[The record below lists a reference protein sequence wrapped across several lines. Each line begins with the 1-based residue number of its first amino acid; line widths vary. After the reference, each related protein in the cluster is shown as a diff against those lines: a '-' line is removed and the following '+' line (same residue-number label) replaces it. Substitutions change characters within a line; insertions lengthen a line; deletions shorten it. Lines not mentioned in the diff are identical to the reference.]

1 MHIHVSIFL
10 AASLMAPLSMAMA
23 DDNPGTKHSIQA
35 PSGMAVDH
43 QHHEH
48 GVAQPPAGRVEPPGA
63 PEQGKRQGRDWTKYP
78 LITPVMR
85 RGERDRM
92 SAGLAAKNIE
102 VAAFEVFA
110 PDSRAEGAR
119 RQVPLAPEGTAIKAL
134 PKLGNYY
141 WVTARQETEGQVM
154 VASTPYYFG
163 EPGPAPTRLLLEQK
177 HELEIIPQPL
187 PREHGAWRESEKWQF
202 LLRFNSQP
210 VANKTVRMETE
221 FGTKTAFVSDEQGLV
236 TVLFPRDFKPDEKKP
251 EQGSHNHG
259 PRRAK
264 FVLAVEHD
272 DDGKHYLSAF
282 NYTYSADVERG
293 RNLLAGVGFGVF
305 GMLLATPLLRRK
317 KAESRN
323 SVKEA

>member
-1 MHIHVSIFL
+1 MRIHAGIFL
-10 AASLMAPLSMAMA
+10 AASLMATQGMAMA
-23 DDNPGTKHSIQA
+23 DEKPAANRLPQ
-35 PSGMAVDH
+35 PSGLAVDH

-48 GVAQPPAGRVEPPGA
+48 GVAQQPAGRGAPPGA

-85 RGERDRM
+85 SGERDRM
-92 SAGLAAKNIE
+92 ITGLAAKNIE

-141 WVTARQETEGQVM
+141 WVIARQATGAQVM

-202 LLRFNSQP
+202 LLRFNGQP
-210 VANKTVRMETE
+210 LAKKEVRMETE
-221 FGTKTAFVSDEQGLV
+221 FGTKTAFISDEQGRV
-236 TVLFPRDFKPDEKKP
+236 SVLFPRDFKPVEKKP
-251 EQGSHNHG
+251 EQGGHSHG

-264 FVLAVEHD
+264 FVLAADHE
-272 DDGKHYLSAF
+272 DGGIHYLTAF
-282 NYTYSADVERG
+282 NYTYSADVD
-293 RNLLAGVGFGVF
+293 RNRDLLAGVGFGVF
-305 GMLLATPLLRRK
+305 GMLLAAPLLRRK
-317 KAESRN
+317 KVENKN
-323 SVKEA
+323 SAKEA